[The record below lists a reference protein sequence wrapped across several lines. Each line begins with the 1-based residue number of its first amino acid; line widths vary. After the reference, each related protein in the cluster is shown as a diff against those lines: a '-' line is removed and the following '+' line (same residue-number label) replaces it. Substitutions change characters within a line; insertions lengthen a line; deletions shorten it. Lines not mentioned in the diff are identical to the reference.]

1 MLDEQLREESGM
13 AKLDRRL
20 HLVSVGGTFDVFHKG
35 HSLLLEEAFKV
46 GDRVIIGLS
55 TDKFAAQ
62 LHKSH
67 KIDCYAKREKDL
79 IRFLAER
86 GLEKRAEIFSLDDP
100 FGPTIES
107 DEMEGIIVS
116 EETEPGALE
125 INMRRVKQGK
135 RPLLIVVFKMI
146 MAQDGIPISST
157 RIRRQEVDRF
167 GRLIG

>member
-1 MLDEQLREESGM
+1 M
-13 AKLDRRL
+13 AVMDKRL

-46 GDRVIIGLS
+46 GDRVIVGLS
-55 TDKFAAQ
+55 TDEFAGK

-67 KIDCYAKREKDL
+67 NIDCYAKREKDL

-86 GLEKRAEIFSLDDP
+86 GLEQRAEVLPLNDP

-107 DEMEGIIVS
+107 DEMEGIVVS
-116 EETEPGALE
+116 EETESGALE
-125 INMRRVKQGK
+125 INRRRVKLGK

-146 MAQDGIPISST
+146 LAQDGKPISST
-157 RIRRQEVDRF
+157 RIRRQEVDRY
-167 GRLIG
+167 GRLVG

>member
-1 MLDEQLREESGM
+1 MAQLD
-13 AKLDRRL
+13 KRL

-46 GDRVIIGLS
+46 GDRVIIGL
-55 TDKFAAQ
+55 TTNEFAEN
-62 LHKSH
+62 LHKPH

-86 GLEKRAEIFSLDDP
+86 GLEKRAEFFPLNDP
-100 FGPTIES
+100 FGLTIES

-125 INMRRVKQGK
+125 INRRRVKRGR

-146 MAQDGIPISST
+146 MAQDGRPISST
-157 RIRRQEVDRF
+157 RIRRQEVDRY

>member
-1 MLDEQLREESGM
+1 MTLID
-13 AKLDRRL
+13 KRL

-46 GDRVIIGLS
+46 GDRVIVGLT
-55 TDKFAAQ
+55 TDEFAGN
-62 LHKSH
+62 LHKPH
-67 KIDCYAKREKDL
+67 EIDCYAKREKDI

-86 GLEKRAEIFSLDDP
+86 GLEKRAEIYPLNDP
-100 FGPTIES
+100 FGPTIKSE
-107 DEMEGIIVS
+107 EMEGIIVS

-125 INMRRVKQGK
+125 INRRRVELGK

-146 MAQDGIPISST
+146 LAQDGKPISST

-167 GRLIG
+167 GRLVG